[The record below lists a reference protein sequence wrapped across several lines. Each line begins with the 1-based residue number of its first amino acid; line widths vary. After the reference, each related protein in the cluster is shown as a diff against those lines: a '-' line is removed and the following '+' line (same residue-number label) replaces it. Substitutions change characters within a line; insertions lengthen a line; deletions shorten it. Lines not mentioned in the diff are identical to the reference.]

1 MRVGLETRLGQVE
14 RRIAAMIRVIEDGLH
29 QPAMKEQMIALETEE
44 AQITAEVATKPSVR
58 PVVLHPNLPEVYRKK
73 VEELEAVLAD
83 PELGPEAMAAIRSMI
98 GRIVLT
104 PGEGGGVEAVLEGDL
119 ARILAICA
127 GTERKSP
134 HPGGD
139 GGSGS
144 VLGDRLSVVA
154 GARNTLEALTSA
166 RGPDNRSAIPATEE
180 FRRAGRM
187 GKQRQGLRTEL
198 DVDQGEGEADEASIA
213 A

>member
-58 PVVLHPNLPEVYRKK
+58 PFVLHPNLP
-73 VEELEAVLAD
+73 EAVLAD

-104 PGEGGGVEAVLEGDL
+104 PDEGGGVEAVLEGDL
-119 ARILAICA
+119 AWILAICA

-134 HPGGD
+134 RPGGD

-144 VLGDRLSVVA
+144 VLGGRLSVVA

-187 GKQRQGLRTEL
+187 GKQR
-198 DVDQGEGEADEASIA
+198 
-213 A
+213 

>member
-1 MRVGLETRLGQVE
+1 
-14 RRIAAMIRVIEDGLH
+14 MIRVIEDGLH

-73 VEELEAVLAD
+73 VEELE
-83 PELGPEAMAAIRSMI
+83 
-98 GRIVLT
+98 T
-104 PGEGGGVEAVLEGDL
+104 VLEGDL
-119 ARILAICA
+119 AWILAICA

-134 HPGGD
+134 RPGGD

-144 VLGDRLSVVA
+144 VLGGRLSVVA

-187 GKQRQGLRTEL
+187 SKQR
-198 DVDQGEGEADEASIA
+198 
-213 A
+213 